1 MFKIKTGYK
10 LELLTKETV
19 KLLVDGPI
27 IDTNKNGKDI
37 PELEQVDSVL
47 LHCNI
52 VQNGYLQKSKLLY
65 EFVPEKTFVKLISVQ
80 PTVLIRYKTRDS
92 IFDYIEIWFTD
103 QDNKPMQIE
112 DKLSVALVIQNKR
125 L

>member
-65 EFVPEKTFVKLISVQ
+65 EFVPEKTFGKLISVQ